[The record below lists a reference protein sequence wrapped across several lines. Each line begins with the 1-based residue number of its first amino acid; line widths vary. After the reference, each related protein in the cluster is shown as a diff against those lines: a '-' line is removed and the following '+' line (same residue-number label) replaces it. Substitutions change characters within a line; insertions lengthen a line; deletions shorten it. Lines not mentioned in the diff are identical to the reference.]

1 MTVVHVRSA
10 THDDVVTIADFN
22 AQMALE
28 TEGRTLD
35 EPTVRSGVAAVL
47 GDPQK
52 GRYLV
57 AERGLAVAGCLL
69 LTYEWS
75 DWRNG
80 TFWWIQSVY
89 VEPSHRGRGVFRAL
103 HAFVRD
109 RALAEP
115 GVVGLRL
122 YVDHGNE
129 RARHVYQA
137 LGMAS
142 AGYEVLEEDFVLG
155 RTVTP

>member
-1 MTVVHVRSA
+1 MTVVHVRPA
-10 THDDVVTIADFN
+10 TPDDVVTIADFN

-35 EPTVRSGVAAVL
+35 ELTLRQGVAAVL
-47 GDPQK
+47 ADAQK
-52 GRYLV
+52 GRYFV

-69 LTYEWS
+69 LTFEWS

-89 VEPSHRGRGVFRAL
+89 VEPSHRERGVFRAL

-109 RALAEP
+109 RALAMP

-129 RARHVYQA
+129 RAKRVYQV

-142 AGYEVLEEDFVLG
+142 AGYEVLEEDFVLAK
-155 RTVTP
+155 PSAP